1 MQNILDQL
9 ENLNEQQLID
19 LNRAVIGK
27 LRRARAAKGRAVKM
41 SLNEG
46 DTVKWDGKNGRQTGT
61 VKAIKRKFA
70 HIDTAA
76 GCWRVPM
83 SMLHKV

>member
-27 LRRARAAKGRAVKM
+27 LRGARAAKTKAVKM

-46 DTVKWDGKNGRQTGT
+46 DTVKWDGKNGPQMGT
-61 VKAIKRKFA
+61 VTAIKRKFA
-70 HIDTAA
+70 HVDT
-76 GCWRVPM
+76 GRTTWRVPM
-83 SMLHKV
+83 NMLHKS